1 VCARARS
8 RTPLTPIEGGRAHVT
23 LRLDYKLC
31 MTGEDEI
38 GERERGG
45 QSVPIAWHGGGRAF
59 EIIEVLFLFC
69 QCEVFAVQL

>member
-1 VCARARS
+1 MCARARS

-38 GERERGG
+38 GERERRPECTY
-45 QSVPIAWHGGGRAF
+45 SVAWRG
-59 EIIEVLFLFC
+59 ESL
-69 QCEVFAVQL
+69 